1 MMPNTA
7 PHAAALLRVTMGI
20 LFLAHAVW
28 WKLLTTGMG
37 HVVPW
42 FVSQG
47 SPAWFAWF
55 VTLLELAGGIL
66 LLLGWRTREVAL
78 VLAALMAGIVW
89 QQFPNG
95 WLYTSTHGGWEY
107 PAFWTIA
114 LLAQAGLGA
123 GAFAL
128 NGRGATAS
136 SASGRHPR

>member
-1 MMPNTA
+1 MPATA
-7 PHAAALLRVTMGI
+7 PHAAALLRVVMGV

-28 WKLLTTGMG
+28 WKLLTAGME

-47 SPAWFAWF
+47 YPAFLAWV
-55 VTLLELAGGIL
+55 VTLLELAGGIAL
-66 LLLGWRTREVAL
+66 ILGWRVREVSL

-95 WLYTSTHGGWEY
+95 WIYTSTHGGWEY
-107 PAFWTIA
+107 PAFWLAA
-114 LLAQAGLGA
+114 LIVQAGLGP

-128 NGRGATAS
+128 R
-136 SASGRHPR
+136 RR